1 MVLQKQK
8 CMAPHGIKW
17 EEIELKICWGKYMN
31 DGKEKIYTTI
41 QDTCLQL
48 VLETCMRW
56 VD

>member
-1 MVLQKQK
+1 MELNGD
-8 CMAPHGIKW
+8 C
-17 EEIELKICWGKYMN
+17 IELSVGGKYIN
-31 DGKEKIYTTI
+31 DGREKLYTKI